1 MRQVNNKVIISE
13 TTTLGD
19 CHARN
24 YAKNENRILHIQ
36 KGIVV
41 RVRQQIKKRDRWMD
55 GWRDGQT
62 DRRPDR
68 QRTKGPPSVG
78 MLCRI
83 KNLNSNTD
91 LWCYVMRFMLACR
104 GSTSPW

>member
-68 QRTKGPPSVG
+68 QRTKGPPECWYA
-78 MLCRI
+78 LQD
-83 KNLNSNTD
+83 KKLK
-91 LWCYVMRFMLACR
+91 
-104 GSTSPW
+104 